1 MVASPRSPDL
11 KSLKR
16 RGSYHETTKQIQ
28 LPTPTANFRLLS
40 IVSTLIKNTIGS
52 AYA

>member
-1 MVASPRSPDL
+1 MVASPRNTNS

-28 LPTPTANFRLLS
+28 LPTPIANFRLPS
-40 IVSTLIKNTIGS
+40 IVSTLIKKTIGS

>member
-1 MVASPRSPDL
+1 MVASPRNTDP

-28 LPTPTANFRLLS
+28 LPTPTRNFSLLPT
-40 IVSTLIKNTIGS
+40 VSQDINGELFKNIN
-52 AYA
+52 